1 MEGVELKIG
10 RIKRPISGPIMKE
23 EDEKDNKNKQKDEGK
38 ELRGRSRILGSI
50 FSSSGVFRPSTCP
63 AYFRFPLLLVSS
75 SLGSF
80 PSTLVSTSSTL
91 SPFSPP
97 AIQPHSFRPPSL
109 NESLNQKI

>member
-50 FSSSGVFRPSTCP
+50 FSSSGVFRSSTCP
-63 AYFRFPLLLVSS
+63 AYFRFPLLLVVVISRFLPIHS
-75 SLGSF
+75 RSQL
-80 PSTLVSTSSTL
+80 PL
-91 SPFSPP
+91 PF
-97 AIQPHSFRPPSL
+97 PPSL
-109 NESLNQKI
+109 LLLSSHIHSALHL